1 MTKRKY
7 PHFLIFADLSNEV
20 VSNGKSSLLRLGRQI
35 QNRGYRVSV
44 VFFVANQPPYFVDVK
59 KHFGTGFKS
68 FKQNFP
74 SDDDYANSRR
84 HSRVRY
90 AESEARLHDLEVLDS
105 VSSLSNDF
113 VMPIYPETLPANPL
127 NADKIVRYYG
137 NKPDMFLKDGDVKY
151 QFGEREFKLAASRNI
166 MPDSDF
172 VLFDPHIDEMFM
184 RHDPRANDIRNL
196 NLTYMG
202 KSQVLGGYYE
212 VQNTIE
218 IDRVWPDRFKL
229 FQLLT
234 KCNAFFTHDAYTM
247 LNVEAVLCGAVPI
260 YLNYGPWTDEEIDS
274 GEFGEVPRLKAEQID
289 DLSKFRESFDLK
301 RLALKQKIEHLQLQW
316 PSNVDK
322 FLTTVIQHFDR

>member
-274 GEFGEVPRLKAEQID
+274 GEFGEVPRLKAEKID